1 MSDKEALLTKK
12 KELEE
17 RLEKIKRDIG
27 QKLSADSEEQATE
40 LENRDVI
47 LEIARVTEEEL
58 AAVNA
63 EINGTNNKLKQS
75 IVTHPSRLLLSVDQ
89 TGPCRR
95 I

>member
-58 AAVNA
+58 ARVNSRA
-63 EINGTNNKLKQS
+63 KWNKRIARQRQS
-75 IVTHPSRLLLSVDQ
+75 DCDTPVTIIVKRRPSQVV
-89 TGPCRR
+89 
-95 I
+95 

>member
-1 MSDKEALLTKK
+1 MSDKETLLTKK

-58 AAVNA
+58 ASVNA
-63 EINGTNNKLKQS
+63 KLNGTN
-75 IVTHPSRLLLSVDQ
+75 
-89 TGPCRR
+89 
-95 I
+95 

>member
-1 MSDKEALLTKK
+1 MTDKEALLTKK

-17 RLEKIKRDIG
+17 RLDKIKRDIG

-47 LEIARVTEEEL
+47 LEIARVTEEQL

-63 EINGTNNKLKQS
+63 ELNGT
-75 IVTHPSRLLLSVDQ
+75 D
-89 TGPCRR
+89 
-95 I
+95 

>member
-1 MSDKEALLTKK
+1 MSDKETLLTKK

-27 QKLSADSEEQATE
+27 QKLRADSEEQATE

-58 AAVNA
+58 ARVTA
-63 EINGTNNKLKQS
+63 EINATNE
-75 IVTHPSRLLLSVDQ
+75 
-89 TGPCRR
+89 
-95 I
+95 

>member
-12 KELEE
+12 KELGE

-58 AAVNA
+58 ARVTA
-63 EINGTNNKLKQS
+63 EINATNE
-75 IVTHPSRLLLSVDQ
+75 
-89 TGPCRR
+89 
-95 I
+95 

>member
-58 AAVNA
+58 ARVTA
-63 EINGTNNKLKQS
+63 EINATNE
-75 IVTHPSRLLLSVDQ
+75 
-89 TGPCRR
+89 
-95 I
+95 

>member
-1 MSDKEALLTKK
+1 MSDKETLLTKK

-47 LEIARVTEEEL
+47 LEIARLTEEEL
-58 AAVNA
+58 TSVNA
-63 EINGTNNKLKQS
+63 KLNGTN
-75 IVTHPSRLLLSVDQ
+75 
-89 TGPCRR
+89 
-95 I
+95 